1 MVLKAGLGH
10 DRLATWNGLVP
21 ELHHTTHRHNTR
33 LLLPQYL
40 RPQRC
45 ECLLRTRNVRR
56 LKAGACL
63 HPKIPGNYGSPAPI
77 NYYRPCDAR
86 PDKET

>member
-45 ECLLRTRNVRR
+45 ECLLRT
-56 LKAGACL
+56 LSG
-63 HPKIPGNYGSPAPI
+63 G
-77 NYYRPCDAR
+77 
-86 PDKET
+86 